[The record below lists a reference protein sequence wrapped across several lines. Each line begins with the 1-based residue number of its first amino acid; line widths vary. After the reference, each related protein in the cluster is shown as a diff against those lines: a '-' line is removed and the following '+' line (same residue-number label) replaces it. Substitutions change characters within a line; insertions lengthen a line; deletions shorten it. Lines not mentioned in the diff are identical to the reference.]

1 MARPLF
7 CDTNSFSYLSDKDV
21 YDLLISQLEKSG
33 SLAAHDLVTALKNEE
48 LIKHPMAFVEL
59 FGLKQAIIHQRL
71 EDMVPSFLADA
82 KKAIDPFLKD
92 FKRRA
97 QDLEALK
104 KLGKGLDAAID
115 VMYNAFFK
123 HLWFSEPDLFLT
135 NLRDQVEN
143 QRQRLTNPSPLFL
156 HKYKFMQEN
165 LSETFRKK
173 LIQDLS
179 LEAVYRYGGNLISKT
194 YTGDQLLSRR
204 WLDHLSAVY
213 FGLWEQKKNYSAYRL
228 MGEELELLNRKHKL
242 NFFPAKKLRP
252 HDDTVDGCIVHALS
266 FGWFHLL
273 EQLMSISVLSSDPFN
288 KIFDRVQQYQVYVAY
303 A

>member
-1 MARPLF
+1 
-7 CDTNSFSYLSDKDV
+7 
-21 YDLLISQLEKSG
+21 
-33 SLAAHDLVTALKNEE
+33 
-48 LIKHPMAFVEL
+48 
-59 FGLKQAIIHQRL
+59 
-71 EDMVPSFLADA
+71 MVPSFLADA

-179 LEAVYRYGGNLISKT
+179 LEAVYRYGGNLISKI

-273 EQLMSISVLSSDPFN
+273 EQLMSISVLSSDPFK

-303 A
+303 AQNPLGNNMGAEARIRHEVMPGTLYSFNREEQCIKLVSFYPTRILEGDSYPQIQHSHREIETISLKS